1 MEIMEEQQKFNV
13 ELKQTMKGIWYV
25 GSLKINTNDILELSK
40 LIDSTV
46 PILQNKI
53 NQLNKNEFKPAL
65 PTPTIDLSDDE
76 RVLFEKLRSMRMD
89 LARAENIPPYI
100 IMHDN
105 TLKLIAK
112 SKPKTNDDFLRVEG
126 VGDKKL
132 EKYGV
137 YFLKVIQNHCQ
148 SH

>member
-1 MEIMEEQQKFNV
+1 MEEEQQKFNV
-13 ELKQTMKGIWYV
+13 ELKQTMKGVWYV

-53 NQLNKNEFKPAL
+53 KQLNKNDFKPASSMPIINL
-65 PTPTIDLSDDE
+65 NDDE
-76 RVLFEKLRSMRMD
+76 KVLFEKLRSMRMD

-112 SKPKTNDDFLRVEG
+112 SKPQTNDDFLRVDG

-137 YFLKVIQNHCQ
+137 YFLKVIQNHSQ